1 MNLQFDPVCAA
12 DAETLLHM
20 ARAFH
25 QEDGHPLD
33 SEGEM
38 AVAQIA
44 TGEPFARAWIVR
56 QASDAIGYVV
66 LTLGYSIEYGGR
78 DGFIDDLY
86 LVPAVR
92 GSGVGRQ
99 VLHFALSE
107 ATALGIKTLHLEV
120 EMGNESATRLYRS
133 AGFEVTGRTLM
144 RCHLKPED
152 SATRVRGA

>member
-1 MNLQFDPVCAA
+1 MDLQFDLVGKA

-33 SEGEM
+33 AEGEL

-44 TGEPFARAWIVR
+44 TGEAFARVWIVR
-56 QASDAIGYVV
+56 QAGEAIGYIV

-78 DGFIDDLY
+78 DGFIDDVY

-92 GSGVGRQ
+92 GSGLGRH
-99 VLHFALSE
+99 VLNFALSE
-107 ATALGIKTLHLEV
+107 AAALGIKTLHLEV
-120 EMGNESATRLYRS
+120 EAGNESATRLYRS

-152 SATRVRGA
+152 STTRVCGA